1 VFGPVIVLTGD
12 DGILTGG
19 GCCPM
24 FERLEAELSMLLSQM
39 ENQPQDRH
47 ELYLMLQEKL
57 GEMRAFGMPIP
68 EDILELERQL
78 DEEFSETKN

>member
-1 VFGPVIVLTGD
+1 
-12 DGILTGG
+12 
-19 GCCPM
+19 M